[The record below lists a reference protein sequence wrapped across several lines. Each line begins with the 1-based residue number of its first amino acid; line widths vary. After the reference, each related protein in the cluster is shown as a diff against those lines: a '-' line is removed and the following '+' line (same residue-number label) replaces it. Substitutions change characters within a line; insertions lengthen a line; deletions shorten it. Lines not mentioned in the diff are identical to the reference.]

1 MIFSKFCAYNNN
13 QIIGGRRFPSTRFP
27 TESVRRSVGRSFSQR
42 RLDLSG
48 RSFSRR
54 RFDLSGRT
62 IGRRNFVTSP
72 SFFLSRRFKR
82 QAGEERDPG
91 LNTIEVLS
99 TRKPGKWRALTRFQ
113 LPNATYEHCTVA
125 INRTSLMIIGGYG
138 QESNAAIVDL
148 KFKTHTLLEPLKQ
161 PRRKVKHFFQ

>member
-1 MIFSKFCAYNNN
+1 MNTNFPLKMKNA
-13 QIIGGRRFPSTRFP
+13 IGGRRFPSSRFP
-27 TESVRRSVGRSFSQR
+27 TESVRRSVGRN
-42 RLDLSG
+42 LG

-82 QAGEERDPG
+82 QAREERDPG

-125 INRTSLMIIGGYG
+125 INKTSLMIIGGYG

-148 KFKTHTLLEPLKQ
+148 KYKTHTYLEPLKQ
-161 PRRKVKHFFQ
+161 PRRKVLDLFIIFHCQ